1 MSKSLSSKAKL
12 VGLLGGL
19 TAAAAAALVV
29 GLGSANAGL
38 PGCGD
43 TALAYNG
50 RTFHLSLA
58 GNGST
63 LLPVTFNSNGTVQIA
78 SRNHT
83 SSSWSATLTGLTFTT
98 AGATFPSGTATET
111 YTSRVRIC
119 DTGTSPVTY
128 VGGLMKATV
137 NGSARDPQVFALYT
151 P

>member
-1 MSKSLSSKAKL
+1 MPKSLSSRAKV

-19 TAAAAAALVV
+19 AATAAAVFVV

-43 TALAYNG
+43 TALAYSG

-78 SRNHT
+78 SRIHT
-83 SSSWSATLTGLTFTT
+83 SSSWSATLTGLTFSAT
-98 AGATFPSGTATET
+98 GATYPSGTATET

-119 DTGTSPVTY
+119 DTGTSPVSY
-128 VGGLMKATV
+128 VGGLMNATV
-137 NGSARDPQVFALYT
+137 NGSARDPQVFTLYA